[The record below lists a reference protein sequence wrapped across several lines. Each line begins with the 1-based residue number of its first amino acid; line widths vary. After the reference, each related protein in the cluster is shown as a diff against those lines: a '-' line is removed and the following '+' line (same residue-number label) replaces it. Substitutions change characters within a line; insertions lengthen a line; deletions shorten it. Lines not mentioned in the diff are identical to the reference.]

1 MILPSNSQ
9 RYLWDGFWNLQD
21 MSGWYLQLEVQNL
34 LSKIRVAWNRWF
46 PEIGVAP
53 THSFSWDFH
62 RIFPNKDHPAIGVPP
77 LMETLRSAQITVQDH
92 DYHDIYI
99 YITIQIIM
107 YHYAIY
113 IYDNKSHANYCP
125 DYRVYYIGYVSD
137 VPSHSNIDPPLTTI
151 FFLVAHQQKKWIV
164 GEQSN
169 FHWCCNHTYVSGA
182 LSKSK
187 SQLNK

>member
-1 MILPSNSQ
+1 MILPSHSQ

-113 IYDNKSHANYCP
+113 IYM
-125 DYRVYYIGYVSD
+125 I
-137 VPSHSNIDPPLTTI
+137 T
-151 FFLVAHQQKKWIV
+151 
-164 GEQSN
+164 
-169 FHWCCNHTYVSGA
+169 NHTQITVQITVYII
-182 LSKSK
+182 LDMFRMFHPTRILTPHWRPYFFWWLTSKKMDCWWAIQFS
-187 SQLNK
+187 LVL